1 MLEKIPRIQLAN
13 LPTALEEMPSLSE
26 RLGGPKLYIK
36 RDDTTGLAF
45 GGNKARKLEFIMAQA
60 KHEEAD
66 VIVTGAGFQ
75 SNWCTQVAAAAR
87 KLNMKVILVKQGP
100 REGYDPSEYDGNH
113 LLHFI
118 LGSDVRVVAD
128 RYIQDVSK
136 RLCEEIRKEGH
147 TPYFIPI
154 GGSTP
159 LGTLGYVNAV
169 SEILSQADASKIKVD
184 YIVTATGS
192 VGTQAG
198 LILGAK
204 ILDSNIKTL
213 GFSVLLPRPLVN
225 NQIMNLIKSTSELLS
240 VDLLIEPE
248 DIVVQDEYLGEGYG
262 IISKEIV
269 EAIRLV
275 AETEG
280 IFIDPVYTG
289 KAMAGLIDQIK
300 KGRFTKKETVVFIHT
315 GGTAALFPY
324 RIPIKAMIE
333 SKKPPWTKP
342 PWYTRALSILE

>member
-1 MLEKIPRIQLAN
+1 MQVLEKIPRIQLAN
-13 LPTALEEMPSLSE
+13 LPTALKEMPSLSE

-36 RDDTTGLAF
+36 RDDTTGLGF

-60 KHEEAD
+60 KRREAN

-87 KLNMKVILVKQGP
+87 KLGMKVILVKRGP
-100 REGYDPSEYDGNH
+100 KEGYEPSEYDGNH

-118 LGSDVRVVAD
+118 LGSDINVVAD
-128 RYIQDVSK
+128 RQIRDVSK
-136 RLCEEIRKEGH
+136 RICEGIRKKGH

-169 SEILSQADASKIKVD
+169 SEILSQAEAKKIKVN

-198 LILGAK
+198 LILGTK
-204 ILDSNIKTL
+204 ILNTNIKIL
-213 GFSVLLPRPLVN
+213 GFSVSLTRPVAN
-225 NQIMNLIKSTSELLS
+225 NQIMNLINSTSELLS
-240 VDLLIEPE
+240 VDMFIEPE
-248 DIVVQDEYLGEGYG
+248 DIVVQDEYVGEGYG
-262 IISKEIV
+262 IISKKVV

-280 IFIDPVYTG
+280 IFLDPVYTG

-300 KGRFTKKETVVFIHT
+300 RGRFTKEEAVVFIHT

-324 RIPIKAMIE
+324 RRPIKAMIE
-333 SKKPPWTKP
+333 SKEPPWTKP
-342 PWYTRALSILE
+342 PWYATVLEN

>member
-1 MLEKIPRIQLAN
+1 MQVLEKIPRIRFAN
-13 LPTALEEMPSLSE
+13 LPTALEEMPFLSE

-36 RDDTTGLAF
+36 RDDTTGLGF

-60 KHEEAD
+60 KRRKAD

-87 KLNMKVILVKQGP
+87 KLGMKVILVKRGP
-100 REGYDPSEYDGNH
+100 REEYEPSEYDGNH

-118 LGSDVRVVAD
+118 LGADINVVAE
-128 RYIQDVSK
+128 RQIRDVSK
-136 RLCEEIRKEGH
+136 KLCKEIRKEGH

-159 LGTLGYVNAV
+159 FGTLGYVNAV
-169 SEILSQADASKIKVD
+169 SEILSKADARKIKVN

-198 LILGAK
+198 LILGTK
-204 ILDSNIKTL
+204 ILNTNIKIL
-213 GFSVLLPRPLVN
+213 GFSVSLTRPLAS
-225 NQIMNLIKSTSELLS
+225 NQIMNLIEDTSRLLS
-240 VDLLIEPE
+240 VDVLIEPE
-248 DIVVQDEYLGEGYG
+248 DVVVRDEYVGEGYG
-262 IISKEIV
+262 VINKEVI

-280 IFIDPVYTG
+280 IFLDPVYTG

-300 KGRFTKKETVVFIHT
+300 RRRFTDEEVVVFVHT

-324 RIPIKAMIE
+324 RRPIKAMIE

-342 PWYTRALSILE
+342 PWYATVLEN

>member
-1 MLEKIPRIQLAN
+1 MQVLEKIPRIRLAN
-13 LPTALEEMPSLSE
+13 LPTALKEMPSLSE

-36 RDDTTGLAF
+36 RDDTTGLGF

-60 KHEEAD
+60 KRREAD

-87 KLNMKVILVKQGP
+87 KLGMKVILVKRGP
-100 REGYDPSEYDGNH
+100 KEGYEPSEYDGNH

-118 LGSDVRVVAD
+118 LGSDINVVAD
-128 RYIQDVSK
+128 RQIRDVSE
-136 RLCEEIRKEGH
+136 RICEGIRKKGH

-169 SEILSQADASKIKVD
+169 SEILSQAEARKIKVN

-198 LILGAK
+198 LILGTK
-204 ILDSNIKTL
+204 ILNTNIKIL
-213 GFSVLLPRPLVN
+213 GFSVSLTRPVAN
-225 NQIMNLIKSTSELLS
+225 NQIMNLINSTSELLS
-240 VDLLIEPE
+240 VDMFIEPE
-248 DIVVQDEYLGEGYG
+248 DIVVQDEYVGEGYG
-262 IISKEIV
+262 IISKKVV

-280 IFIDPVYTG
+280 IFLDPVYTG

-300 KGRFTKKETVVFIHT
+300 RGRFTKEEAVVFIHT

-324 RIPIKAMIE
+324 RRPIKE
-333 SKKPPWTKP
+333 PPWTKP
-342 PWYTRALSILE
+342 PWYATVLEN